1 MLQSYNKSILYF
13 VQHHKHYF
21 VIWTF
26 IWHSGSFKES
36 VNGAKINLM
45 MKLCL
50 CTMKSMHL
58 CPCNMNL
65 YIRSSCYFCKQCRL
79 QMHDLLKGIKVL
91 AIVLSNLY
99 IYKKQLLLVQI
110 WNASFIAKDM
120 KMVYKWSLILITQ
133 KGSALILDTCT
144 MQIINTQTL
153 VTIMPDNAHDQKC
166 TLQDTSYQIRD
177 PCCPI
182 GTRPNSKW
190 VYKKSR
196 AYVMIVLG
204 IMGATRIHNSVS
216 LLPKTYQVSV
226 TTS

>member
-1 MLQSYNKSILYF
+1 MFKCMIYWKEWKDWLLYD
-13 VQHHKHYF
+13 QTY
-21 VIWTF
+21 T
-26 IWHSGSFKES
+26 S
-36 VNGAKINLM
+36 
-45 MKLCL
+45 
-50 CTMKSMHL
+50 
-58 CPCNMNL
+58 
-65 YIRSSCYFCKQCRL
+65 IRSSCYLCKYG
-79 QMHDLLKGIKVL
+79 MHDLLKKTWRW
-91 AIVLSNLY
+91 Y
-99 IYKKQLLLVQI
+99 RR
-110 WNASFIAKDM
+110 
-120 KMVYKWSLILITQ
+120 SLILVTQ

-166 TLQDTSYQIRD
+166 TLQHTSYQICD

>member
-1 MLQSYNKSILYF
+1 
-13 VQHHKHYF
+13 
-21 VIWTF
+21 
-26 IWHSGSFKES
+26 
-36 VNGAKINLM
+36 
-45 MKLCL
+45 
-50 CTMKSMHL
+50 
-58 CPCNMNL
+58 
-65 YIRSSCYFCKQCRL
+65 
-79 QMHDLLKGIKVL
+79 MHDYWKEWKFWLLC
-91 AIVLSNLY
+91 Y
-99 IYKKQLLLVQI
+99 QIYKKQLLLVQI
-110 WNASFIAKDM
+110 WNAWFIEKVM
-120 KMVYKWSLILITQ
+120 KMMVYERSLILITQ

-166 TLQDTSYQIRD
+166 TLQDTSYQICD

-204 IMGATRIHNSVS
+204 IACCHGATRIHNSVS
-216 LLPKTYQVSV
+216 LLPKTYQVSA